1 MEEETIAKKKIS
13 FKHMIKISFFAFKM
27 YIKPDK
33 VSGIFLFI
41 FQILL
46 RLTAMVDFL
55 IIAKIINVVVE
66 ILQKQGKISE
76 VVPYVLIL
84 VGFSF
89 VSSTISLVRWY
100 LQIKMSQLFYYKSEV
115 FLYEHYKNLGV
126 PVMEDPDKNNL
137 INRGMSE
144 IHQIPALFFN
154 FVATIA
160 DFINIII
167 TGLAIFYFMPQML
180 LVMTI
185 WVILRNIP
193 SFYITKEA
201 YKYEFKTTESRRLHR
216 EILNYILDK
225 IKLIELT
232 IHNATNYIKEKYNN
246 FIDVYYKGWINI
258 RKKSFFWTWS
268 LDFLN
273 VFIYFWVVINIIN
286 RIIIKKLSVGQL
298 YFYISMVERFE
309 RHVNN
314 MFSSITNLYEMALR
328 IDDTYQFFNLKPSFS
343 DGKIKLKGFKKPPK
357 IICDNVSFKYPNT
370 NKLILKNLNLEIK
383 PGEKIAIVG
392 HNGAGKTTLIK
403 LLMRFYQV
411 NNGNILINNDN
422 IDDLKIDTYYR
433 NVGMLSQDFG
443 SYSELTA
450 EDNII
455 LGDPTK
461 VVCKTDIT
469 SAAKKA
475 DAHKFISD
483 YPKKYDQ
490 LLSESFNGGIRP
502 STGQWQKIAISRLF
516 YRNPW
521 LVIFDEPTASI
532 DAEAEY
538 KIFNNIYKFFK
549 NKTVI
554 IISHRF
560 STVRNADRIIVIDK
574 GNIAEQ
580 GTHEELL
587 KLNGKYAKAFK
598 LQAEGYEIK

>member
-1 MEEETIAKKKIS
+1 
-13 FKHMIKISFFAFKM
+13 MIKISFFAFKM

-370 NKLILKNLNLEIK
+370 NKLILKNLNLEI
-383 PGEKIAIVG
+383 
-392 HNGAGKTTLIK
+392 
-403 LLMRFYQV
+403 
-411 NNGNILINNDN
+411 
-422 IDDLKIDTYYR
+422 
-433 NVGMLSQDFG
+433 
-443 SYSELTA
+443 
-450 EDNII
+450 
-455 LGDPTK
+455 
-461 VVCKTDIT
+461 
-469 SAAKKA
+469 
-475 DAHKFISD
+475 
-483 YPKKYDQ
+483 
-490 LLSESFNGGIRP
+490 
-502 STGQWQKIAISRLF
+502 
-516 YRNPW
+516 
-521 LVIFDEPTASI
+521 
-532 DAEAEY
+532 
-538 KIFNNIYKFFK
+538 
-549 NKTVI
+549 
-554 IISHRF
+554 
-560 STVRNADRIIVIDK
+560 
-574 GNIAEQ
+574 
-580 GTHEELL
+580 
-587 KLNGKYAKAFK
+587 
-598 LQAEGYEIK
+598 